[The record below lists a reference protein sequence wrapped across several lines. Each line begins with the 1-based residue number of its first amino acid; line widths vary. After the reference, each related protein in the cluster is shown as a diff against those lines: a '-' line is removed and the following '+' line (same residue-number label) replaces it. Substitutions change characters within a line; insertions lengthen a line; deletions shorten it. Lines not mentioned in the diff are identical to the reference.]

1 MNKPKEKIVRLTLT
15 QQLVGI
21 ILLFVVA
28 FLSFF
33 FTYLNRNINNFVNS
47 EMETTLTE
55 SHDKV
60 FKGYLQNFDGQMII
74 DTSDVD
80 EHVSHKIWD
89 ISGQSQTRTYRDLPT
104 SVRNMINVTRSQMY
118 INQLDHHDF
127 IAESSEGNYLIK
139 MSISYQNDL
148 TVVSALSE
156 AYSYNLRS
164 SLINKVLNGV
174 FLIVLLLFTLM
185 LTWVSS
191 IIRSL
196 NKIQDYVN
204 AVANDESASLTIYRQ
219 DEIGEVA
226 KALVYMND
234 ELDRQEKV
242 KAELIQNIS
251 HDLKTPIATI
261 KSYGESIKDG
271 IYPYDTLEKSV
282 DVIIEHADRLEE
294 KVHNLLLLNR
304 MDYIVSNNDGHMVD
318 LKDIVEKTLVS
329 VVPMNSELEIIVN
342 AEPAMFI
349 GEEESWR
356 VVCENILD
364 NALRYAQTYIKITL
378 TENSLSFENDGE
390 SLTSE
395 VKSTMFKAYEKGTDG
410 GFGMGLSIVH
420 RVVNAYD
427 CTVYAE
433 NTKDGVMIRIDKI
446 DK

>member
-1 MNKPKEKIVRLTLT
+1 MNKGNDKIVRLTLT

-33 FTYLNRNINNFVNS
+33 FTYLNRNINNFVRV
-47 EMETTLTE
+47 EMETILTD
-55 SHDKV
+55 SHNSVIKS
-60 FKGYLQNFDGQMII
+60 YMQSYDGKMTVSIHNTE
-74 DTSDVD
+74 D
-80 EHVSHKIWD
+80 VSHKVWD
-89 ISGQSQTRTYRDLPT
+89 PAGQYQTRLYRDLPAP
-104 SVRNMINVTRSQMY
+104 VRNQINNIRRQMY
-118 INQLDHHDF
+118 KEHVENEEIP
-127 IAESSEGNYLIK
+127 IETSEGNYVIK
-139 MSISYQNDL
+139 M
-148 TVVSALSE
+148 TVAFDEDVTIVSALSQD
-156 AYSYNLRS
+156 YSYNLRNRLVNS
-164 SLINKVLNGV
+164 VLNAV

-204 AVANDESASLTIYRQ
+204 AVAKDEEATLKIYRQ

-226 KALVYMND
+226 KALVYMNE
-234 ELDRQEKV
+234 ELERQEKV
-242 KAELIQNIS
+242 KAELIQNVS

-271 IYPYDTLEKSV
+271 VYPYDTLEKSV

-304 MDYIVSNNDGHMVD
+304 MDYLVSNNDGQMVD
-318 LKDIVEKTLVS
+318 LKDVIEKTLVS
-329 VVPMNSELEIIVN
+329 VIPLNSTLEIIVE
-342 AEPAMFI
+342 AETSLFV
-349 GEEESWR
+349 GQEESWR
-356 VVCENILD
+356 VACENILD

-378 TENSLSFENDGE
+378 TEDSLSFENDGE

-395 VKSTMFKAYEKGTDG
+395 VKNTMFKAYEKGTDG

-420 RVVNAYD
+420 RVVTAYGYS
-427 CTVYAE
+427 VYAE
-433 NTKDGVMIRIDKI
+433 NTKDGVIIRIDK
-446 DK
+446 

>member
-1 MNKPKEKIVRLTLT
+1 MNRNNERFIQLTLT

-33 FTYLNRNINNFVNS
+33 FTYLNRNINNFVRV
-47 EMETTLTE
+47 EMEQVLID
-55 SHDKV
+55 SHDSV
-60 FKGYLQNFDGQMII
+60 FNNYLKSHDGNLTISI
-74 DTSDVD
+74 HNNVD
-80 EHVSHKIWD
+80 EDVSHKIWD
-89 ISGQSQTRTYRDLPT
+89 INGQYQSRQYRDLPAA
-104 SVRNMINVTRSQMY
+104 VRNQINLTRQ
-118 INQLDHHDF
+118 QLYSRHIENHEF
-127 IAESSEGNYLIK
+127 EAPSPEGNYLVR
-139 MSISYQNDL
+139 MSISFEDDL
-148 TVVSALSE
+148 TVVSTLSQD
-156 AYSYNLRS
+156 YSHNLRNR
-164 SLINKVLNGV
+164 LINSVLNAV

-204 AVANDESASLTIYRQ
+204 AVAKDEKATLKIYRQ

-234 ELDRQEKV
+234 ELERQEQV

-304 MDYIVSNNDGHMVD
+304 MDYLVANNDGQMVD

-329 VVPMNSELEIIVN
+329 VIPHNSKLEIIVE
-342 AEPAMFI
+342 AETSLFV
-349 GEEESWR
+349 GQEESWR

-364 NALRYAQTYIKITL
+364 NALRYAETYIKVTL
-378 TENSLSFENDGE
+378 TEDSLSFENDGE
-390 SLTSE
+390 SLTSD
-395 VKSTMFKAYEKGTDG
+395 VKNTMFKAYEKGTDG

-420 RVVNAYD
+420 RVVTAYGY
-427 CTVYAE
+427 TVYAE
-433 NTKDGVMIRIDKI
+433 NTKDGVIIRIDK
-446 DK
+446 